1 MDCRKVELMDRE
13 KVASE
18 LASIAKMLL
27 ASDVLSFSV
36 PLLIRVMEY
45 AKEDAETD
53 MDLHVAV
60 ENMLQLSGEG
70 KTLGMGDYDKIV
82 AVQSKKAGSKAAGAN
97 LYCPNCGENLGK
109 QSEVEDDNECERGRK
124 CEIYCSTCG
133 ESFNIRP
140 RYSSSQAASKIAASE
155 IPLNELPAGK
165 AMFAQKVSSISNAK
179 ISQVFDGIHGHIV
192 VFKGQTRLLPV
203 VLLFIA
209 KNKNVRWF
217 ECDDRGFSIGM

>member
-1 MDCRKVELMDRE
+1 MNKK
-13 KVASE
+13 KVARE
-18 LASIAKMLL
+18 LASIARLL
-27 ASDVLSFSV
+27 VAGDVLSFSV

-70 KTLGMGDYDKIV
+70 KTLEMGDYDKIV
-82 AVQSKKAGSKAAGAN
+82 AVQSKKAGSK
-97 LYCPNCGENLGK
+97 
-109 QSEVEDDNECERGRK
+109 
-124 CEIYCSTCG
+124 
-133 ESFNIRP
+133 
-140 RYSSSQAASKIAASE
+140 IAASE
-155 IPLNELPAGK
+155 IPLDELPAGK
-165 AMFAQKVSSISNAK
+165 KQFAQKVSSISNAK

>member
-1 MDCRKVELMDRE
+1 MNKK

-18 LASIAKMLL
+18 LASIAKMLV

-70 KTLGMGDYDKIV
+70 KTLEMGDYDKIV
-82 AVQSKKAGSKAAGAN
+82 AGQSKTAG
-97 LYCPNCGENLGK
+97 
-109 QSEVEDDNECERGRK
+109 
-124 CEIYCSTCG
+124 
-133 ESFNIRP
+133 
-140 RYSSSQAASKIAASE
+140 SKIAASE
-155 IPLNELPAGK
+155 IDLDELPADK
-165 AMFAQKVSSISNAK
+165 KQFAQKLSSYTRAR

-192 VFKGQTRLLPV
+192 VFKGMNRIEPA

-209 KNKNVRWF
+209 KNRNVRWF
-217 ECDDRGFSIGM
+217 EGDDDGFSIGM